1 MTSPPPPSAGGP
13 TLQGVEPDG
22 SDPVVS
28 NPAATDPAATDSAAT
43 DSAATDSAGGAERDR
58 DLVALEDAERELA
71 DLEEELGGA
80 DGAAAG

>member
-28 NPAATDPAATDSAAT
+28 NPAATDPAAT

>member
-1 MTSPPPPSAGGP
+1 VTSPPPSAGGP

-28 NPAATDPAATDSAAT
+28 SSAATDPAATDP
-43 DSAATDSAGGAERDR
+43 AGGAERDR

-80 DGAAAG
+80 DGVAGG